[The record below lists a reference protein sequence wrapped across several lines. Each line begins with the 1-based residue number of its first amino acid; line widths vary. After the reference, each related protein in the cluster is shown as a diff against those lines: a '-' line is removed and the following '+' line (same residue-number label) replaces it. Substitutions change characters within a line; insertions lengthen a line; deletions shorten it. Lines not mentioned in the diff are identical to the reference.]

1 MRSDARHPPVQRLSV
16 QDCIPTVRILAL
28 LILAK
33 CASYV
38 ERPQNQSVATAMEL
52 VVKNTISS
60 WNKSPYGK
68 YYCCGN
74 LRCCFAG
81 DQEAALPTMF
91 LEEPITNLT
100 DPSAKSRLI
109 SSFPI
114 NCCSL
119 DLESG
124 VGQCFQNPKPL
135 KVTVG
140 AGSCKEAVSLT
151 RDGSRASL
159 FRLVTCSFFAG
170 M

>member
-28 LILAK
+28 LMTLAK

-81 DQEAALPTMF
+81 DQEAALPNHV
-91 LEEPITNLT
+91 LGRTNHQ
-100 DPSAKSRLI
+100 
-109 SSFPI
+109 F
-114 NCCSL
+114 
-119 DLESG
+119 
-124 VGQCFQNPKPL
+124 
-135 KVTVG
+135 
-140 AGSCKEAVSLT
+140 
-151 RDGSRASL
+151 DGSVRKIETHQQFSYKL
-159 FRLVTCSFFAG
+159 LQP
-170 M
+170 